1 MSKVRKKKPLG
12 TPGGSFLLA
21 TNRNKPPSLSA
32 PTESE
37 MNEIDKET
45 IENNDDATQEL
56 LKGDY
61 EEKLKFEVVLTKTST
76 ATCVRTQAVFTISR
90 LTF

>member
-12 TPGGSFLLA
+12 TPGGSFLA

-45 IENNDDATQEL
+45 IENDDATQEL

-61 EEKLKFEVVLTKTST
+61 EINIFSGTNIIGSTTFSLK
-76 ATCVRTQAVFTISR
+76 
-90 LTF
+90 